1 MLIHINSRLTRERSP
16 GYKVKSNLRFRLVKI
31 AQFCNQSLC
40 RGRRLEK
47 NNSMI
52 HLEKY
57 RLETCLGFVT
67 ARFRPGLFAIPFCS
81 LVLTACMHD
90 APPMLTERTAV
101 VSGRATADMA
111 PSEATQIV
119 LFKAAEMTI
128 DHGFRYFQI
137 VGSDSVVADRSGKEL
152 IRPGASVTIRVYRQ
166 GEIDPHITGII
177 DAQDIAEH
185 NKTRVASVSA
195 QGRETNAAPSPT
207 PPAGSG

>member
-1 MLIHINSRLTRERSP
+1 MIHFKNYHLEDRLRFVAARSRL
-16 GYKVKSNLRFRLVKI
+16 
-31 AQFCNQSLC
+31 
-40 RGRRLEK
+40 
-47 NNSMI
+47 
-52 HLEKY
+52 
-57 RLETCLGFVT
+57 
-67 ARFRPGLFAIPFCS
+67 GLFVIPFCS

-152 IRPGASVTIRVYRQ
+152 IRPGASVTIQVYRQ
-166 GEIDPHITGII
+166 GEIDPRMT
-177 DAQDIAEH
+177 EM
-185 NKTRVASVSA
+185 
-195 QGRETNAAPSPT
+195 
-207 PPAGSG
+207 